1 MTVFL
6 VLALLASNIFLAKML
21 LSKDT
26 KKASEPSD
34 ITKNNVSEETAD
46 NNSIPETNNS
56 LDEKVAAIVGE
67 KQI

>member
-26 KKASEPSD
+26 KKTSEPSD
-34 ITKNNVSEETAD
+34 IAENNVSEGTVEK
-46 NNSIPETNNS
+46 NYIPIRIILLMKKS
-56 LDEKVAAIVGE
+56 PQL
-67 KQI
+67 